1 MLYIDAFEEAE
12 QEENPDTPLTKLMRS
27 PICEMTELVDCYYGW
42 TSFPDGYATRLGRL
56 VFGES
61 IEWGQVRAL
70 YFKSHKAAGIVDKD
84 IDGAVI

>member
-61 IEWGQVRAL
+61 IEWGGGG
-70 YFKSHKAAGIVDKD
+70 K
-84 IDGAVI
+84 